1 MVLGMTSTAINT
13 LGKLALIDE
22 GKRLAA
28 LALVTRG
35 RVYDLGH
42 VLDEHVPV
50 FPGRYF
56 KQTLVTTAHHA
67 NPGGGVGENEVNWIT
82 EIVSGTM
89 QLGTHLDAL
98 SHLQMG
104 DRGYGGYTV
113 RELAGTAGVRH
124 LGIETVPQI
133 VTRGWLVD
141 ANAM

>member
-1 MVLGMTSTAINT
+1 MSAELTSEI
-13 LGKLALIDE
+13 GKLALIDDA
-22 GKRLAA
+22 KRAAA
-28 LALVTRG
+28 LAQVRHG
-35 RVYDLGH
+35 RMYDLGH

-67 NPGGGVGENEVNWIT
+67 NPHGGVGANAVNWIT

-104 DRGYGGYTV
+104 ERGYGRYTV
-113 RELAGTAGVRH
+113 AELPEAARRH
-124 LGIETVPQI
+124 
-133 VTRGWLVD
+133 RRVD
-141 ANAM
+141 LADRAHLSRSLT